1 MEVLKSLFEQII
13 KAVMSFNFLSD
24 VFDVFLVA
32 FLIYNAIKL
41 LRGTRAFLILKAI
54 FIVGVVYAAVS
65 LLNMEA
71 SEYIFKILF
80 DNSIIIFLIL
90 FSPELRQMLESVGRR
105 SIKSIALFSFKSDA
119 DRTVMTLKTIND
131 VCKASASMSRKQCG
145 ALIVFEKATPLQ
157 DIISTGTKIN
167 AESSIELINSIF
179 FKNSALHD
187 GALIIRE
194 AGLCAAGCI
203 LPLTENDAF
212 DSELGTRHRAALGM
226 SEVSDAAV
234 VVVSEENG
242 MISLACGGELRRGV
256 STGDLREFLTD
267 YLIETD
273 EESADESVVGRIK
286 NLMSSSKKDDKEEKK

>member
-1 MEVLKSLFEQII
+1 MEMLKTLFDQVI
-13 KAVMSFNFLSD
+13 KAVMSFDFLSD

-65 LLNMEA
+65 LFNMEA

-105 SIKSIALFSFKSDA
+105 SIKSISLFSFKSDA
-119 DRTVMTLKTIND
+119 DRTVKTLKTIND

-167 AESSIELINSIF
+167 AESSTELISSIF

-194 AGLCAAGCI
+194 ARLSAAGCI

-234 VVVSEENG
+234 VIVSEENG

-273 EESADESVVGRIK
+273 EEAVEESVVGKIK
-286 NLMSSSKKDDKEEKK
+286 SLMSTSKKDNKEEKK

>member
-1 MEVLKSLFEQII
+1 MLKTLFDQVI
-13 KAVMSFNFLSD
+13 KAVMSFDFLSD

-65 LLNMEA
+65 LFNMEA

-105 SIKSIALFSFKSDA
+105 SIKSISLFSFKSDA
-119 DRTVMTLKTIND
+119 DRTVKTLKTIND

-167 AESSIELINSIF
+167 AESSTELISSIF

-194 AGLCAAGCI
+194 ARLSAAGCI

-234 VVVSEENG
+234 VIVSEENG

-273 EESADESVVGRIK
+273 EEAVEESVVGKIK
-286 NLMSSSKKDDKEEKK
+286 SLMSTSKKDNKEEKK

>member
-1 MEVLKSLFEQII
+1 MDVIRNLFEQII
-13 KAVMSFNFLSD
+13 KAITSFDFLSD

-32 FLIYNAIKL
+32 FLIYHSIKL

-54 FIVGVVYAAVS
+54 FLVGIVYFIVS
-65 LLNMEA
+65 LFNMEA

-105 SIKSIALFSFKSDA
+105 SIKSISLFSFKSDA
-119 DRTVMTLKTIND
+119 DRTVKTLKSVND

-157 DIISTGTKIN
+157 DIIATGTKLN
-167 AESSIELINSIF
+167 AESSIELISSIF
-179 FKNSALHD
+179 YKNSALHD

-194 AGLCAAGCI
+194 ARLCAAGCI
-203 LPLTENDAF
+203 LPLTDNDAF

-226 SEVSDAAV
+226 SEVSDAAI

-242 MISLACGGELRRGV
+242 AISLACGGELRRGV
-256 STGDLREFLTD
+256 STGDLREFLID
-267 YLIETD
+267 YLIESD
-273 EESADESVVGRIK
+273 EELVDESVIGRIK
-286 NLMSSSKKDDKEEKK
+286 SLLQTSRKDKKEEEK